1 MKLLSIDPFI
11 FNKGLKFF
19 DIKSD
24 LFILPY
30 FFDIEKFETDKKNK
44 KDNHIAEYLH
54 EELKRFI
61 NNDFDDS
68 LIDKIE
74 SIKLGHLLLILEYYA
89 SINEH
94 KYNPYFE
101 AQYNFD
107 IINTFAEEIRI
118 SDFFK
123 FFVIVLNSLTLSYD
137 DSSLYLGKL
146 DKLSNKDK
154 FKRKELTI
162 IQKYVIIARLL
173 SIFLHEINI
182 KSKTSFNIAFHFIII
197 KFIDKTI
204 AEADFLNNNAKDGI
218 LINRGSIFLKRD
230 KFRTPVSQDE
240 IQNIYYNIKKL
251 FEDTGPLEEFYQIK
265 ANERF
270 LESKKPPN
278 VRSNKIWSKSFFIK
292 NIKKYKNQSE
302 MAKALGVSRQRIS
315 AMKKKLNIHKF
326 LST

>member
-30 FFDIEKFETDKKNK
+30 FFDIEKFEIDIEIDKRNK

-54 EELKRFI
+54 DELKIFV
-61 NNDFDDS
+61 NNDFDDLS
-68 LIDKIE
+68 IIDKIE
-74 SIKLGHLLLILEYYA
+74 YIKLGHLLLILEYYA

-94 KYNPYFE
+94 KYNPYFKT
-101 AQYNFD
+101 QYNFD
-107 IINTFAEEIRI
+107 IINTFDSEEIRI
-118 SDFFK
+118 SEFFK
-123 FFVIVLNSLTLSYD
+123 FFVTVLNSLTLSYD
-137 DSSLYLGKL
+137 DSLLHIGKL
-146 DKLSNKDK
+146 DKLSDKDK

-162 IQKYVIIARLL
+162 IQKYVIIAKLL

-182 KSKTSFNIAFHFIII
+182 KSKALFNIAFHFIVI

-204 AEADFLNNNAKDGI
+204 AEADFLNNSEKYGI
-218 LINRGSIFLKRD
+218 LINRGSIFLKRE
-230 KFRTPVSQDE
+230 KFRSPVSQDE

-278 VRSNKIWSKSFFIK
+278 VRSNKIWSK
-292 NIKKYKNQSE
+292 
-302 MAKALGVSRQRIS
+302 A
-315 AMKKKLNIHKF
+315 F
-326 LST
+326 LLKI